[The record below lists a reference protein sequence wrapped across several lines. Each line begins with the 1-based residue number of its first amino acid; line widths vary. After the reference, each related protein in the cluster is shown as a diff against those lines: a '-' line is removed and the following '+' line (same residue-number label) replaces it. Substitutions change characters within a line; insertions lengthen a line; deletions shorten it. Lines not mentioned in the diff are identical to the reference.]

1 MSNLAVL
8 TSGLKRELAVP
19 GEFDTAFP
27 NTEDSDLLGTLG
39 DAFAQAQLD
48 GYFGAQVLDTT
59 TYDVTPDLSAAAG
72 ALIGV
77 YAAETILLSKIRFA
91 ATRTVYKAAGV
102 EYEKDMAASVLVQEL
117 KMLQA
122 RKDRILAQAL
132 RLARAAGGGFAMDD
146 AYLQRTLAAPWAINY
161 VALELGIWGGFF
173 PYELAW

>member
-8 TSGLKRELAVP
+8 TSGLKRELAIP
-19 GEFDTAFP
+19 GEFDTVFP
-27 NTEDSDLLGTLG
+27 NTLDTDLLGTLG
-39 DAFAQAQLD
+39 DAFARAQLD
-48 GYFGAQVLDTT
+48 GYFGTQVLDPIAYT
-59 TYDVTPDLSAAAG
+59 VLPDLSAAGG
-72 ALIGV
+72 ALIGT
-77 YAAETILLSKIRFA
+77 YAAEIILLSKIRFA

-102 EYEKDMAASVLVQEL
+102 EYEKDLAATVLVQEL
-117 KMLQA
+117 KMIQA
-122 RKDRILAQAL
+122 RKDHILAQAL

>member
-1 MSNLAVL
+1 MSNLSLL

-19 GEFDTAFP
+19 GEFDTVFP
-27 NTEDSDLLGTLG
+27 NTLDTDLLGSLG
-39 DAFAQAQLD
+39 DAFARAQLD
-48 GYFGAQVLDTT
+48 GYFGVQVLNAL
-59 TYDVTPDLSAAAG
+59 TYDVLPDLSAAGG
-72 ALIGV
+72 ALVGV
-77 YAAETILLSKIRFA
+77 YAAEIILLSKIRFV

-102 EYEKDMAASVLVQEL
+102 EYEKDLAASVLVQEL

-132 RLARAAGGGFAMDD
+132 RSMRAAGGGFAMDD